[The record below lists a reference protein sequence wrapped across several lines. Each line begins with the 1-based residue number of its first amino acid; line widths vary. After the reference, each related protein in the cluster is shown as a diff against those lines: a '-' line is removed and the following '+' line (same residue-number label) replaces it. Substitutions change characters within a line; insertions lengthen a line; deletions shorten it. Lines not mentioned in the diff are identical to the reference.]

1 MVWFWLPTSERT
13 TNLPFGSF
21 QVSRQQSL
29 LRKLFSGTLFA
40 RLQYCQ
46 RTVTRKNRNYRKKK
60 TYSFSS
66 QFAVE
71 NCSLFGVTARNSTQ
85 HFILSDRVPS
95 NSLIEAVRSLP
106 VHFEKLASHPIAES
120 EGPLWRCLSI
130 CSPEDAMQEQVSPSW
145 LRQTIDACTAL
156 GLPSAL
162 VEIPLE
168 TSHCLEVVLSVYGM
182 CCKSCLEKVN
192 ANLYQ
197 SLRTSLR
204 LPVDEASRPDISIS
218 SDLSRQEARIRLSA
232 SQKGTA
238 SMTPSNSSGLLL
250 ALNISALQDTL
261 AGLGFSCHLRDPPR
275 QPCDLAGDVTPH
287 SVKEAVLKTDVAA
300 LNRRPDPL
308 PSVPVQVA
316 APSDSMA
323 LRRCYLRVVGMTCS
337 SCVRTIEDALRK
349 VNGVKFSLVG
359 LLTMKAEVEYDPA
372 LVQPADLADCIES
385 LGFSAEVLESTD
397 PVGGGALQTL
407 DLTITG
413 MTCSSCVNAIE
424 TNLQKLTGIQNVAVA
439 LATKRG
445 KVTYDP
451 RLIGHRA
458 IIEAIE
464 DMGFEASVFQPSSSL
479 TRGRDEADRWRTSF
493 FISLIFGLPTML
505 TMLVFMSL
513 WPHHAG
519 EECPFHLMLPS
530 NRSRSNAPG
539 RPTWSQ
545 PMVIPGL
552 SWENLIL
559 WILATHVQTISGRH
573 FYGQAYKSLKHGMA
587 NMDVLIV
594 MASSVAYAYSV
605 VVVILA
611 MCHQWPT
618 SPKTVFETS
627 PMLFLFVS
635 LGRWLEHLAKGKTSE
650 AISKLLSLKAKEAVI
665 LEPPPS
671 VNKDNAKTG
680 VSGNMVAFDLPDNF
694 RERRIPVDLVQ
705 KGDLV
710 KILPGDRIPIDA
722 RVVSGSSAC
731 DESVLTGEAMPV
743 VKNIGDYVIGGS
755 INLTGLLYAQATHVG
770 SESALTQIVSLVE
783 DAQSSKAPIQQ
794 LADRVSSYFVPVVCG
809 LSLVS
814 LLFWIILGF
823 AQPQILKGYTPGCSL
838 TGLVLENAFR
848 IAVNVLTIACP
859 CSLGLATPTAVMVGT
874 GVGALSG
881 ILIKGGQPLENL
893 RKVTA
898 VLFDKTGTI
907 TQGRPQVS
915 RIVMFVPPAAVSA
928 RNRPSSPSSAPTVA
942 HSPLVC
948 PSISPS
954 RLLYVVGSVESTAQ
968 HPIASAIVRMLR
980 SIQSATSGDRATSM
994 EGTWVSEFAKVSN
1007 AQMISGYGLSC
1018 DVTLREHDCPAGP
1031 LLPRPTHPPTAD
1043 PDSSSLTHADFDA
1056 ALRLRVDCYPAEWSR
1071 TGSSPELVP
1080 STLGDTDPKSTLPW
1094 ADVSHGGTYHL
1105 LVGNQK
1111 WLQKN
1116 SVEFPTLLPPV
1127 HFAGDLDAIVKK
1139 EEEDGRTVVHIAIDG
1154 RLVAL
1159 LSVSDPI
1166 KPEAALTVASLR
1178 QRGLHVAMLTGDNER
1193 TARAIAR
1200 RVGIRDVY
1208 SEVLPAH
1215 KAAEV
1220 RYLQMHHNV
1229 RPGSLPVS
1237 SNGKLSSPLLA
1248 TVPTGDQLGVSN
1260 CYLKGEQ
1267 PPLNAFSP
1275 SSPSADFSDFTDDD
1289 DDGDINDLDELFAV
1303 GNTTRRTPWRRACS
1317 LSFCYPRNPRD
1328 HKGVYLNLVQP
1339 TRWKR
1344 RYYSQGSRICCWRS
1358 SPSRREYVAMVGDGV
1373 NDGPALAQADVGIAI
1388 GCGADVAVEAA
1399 DVVLLRDNLVDVLAA
1414 ISLSRTTVRRIRFN
1428 FIAASIY
1435 NLVSIPIAMGC
1446 LLPLGVE
1453 LAPWM
1458 SSAAMAASSVSVVCL
1473 SLLLR
1478 RWKKPTEASLVT
1490 PAYLRLLNHSGLSAD
1505 KIRVK
1510 RGREILLALDLVK
1523 ASKDQN
1529 DAAVRPH

>member
-1 MVWFWLPTSERT
+1 
-13 TNLPFGSF
+13 
-21 QVSRQQSL
+21 
-29 LRKLFSGTLFA
+29 
-40 RLQYCQ
+40 
-46 RTVTRKNRNYRKKK
+46 
-60 TYSFSS
+60 
-66 QFAVE
+66 
-71 NCSLFGVTARNSTQ
+71 
-85 HFILSDRVPS
+85 
-95 NSLIEAVRSLP
+95 
-106 VHFEKLASHPIAES
+106 
-120 EGPLWRCLSI
+120 
-130 CSPEDAMQEQVSPSW
+130 
-145 LRQTIDACTAL
+145 
-156 GLPSAL
+156 
-162 VEIPLE
+162 
-168 TSHCLEVVLSVYGM
+168 
-182 CCKSCLEKVN
+182 
-192 ANLYQ
+192 
-197 SLRTSLR
+197 
-204 LPVDEASRPDISIS
+204 
-218 SDLSRQEARIRLSA
+218 
-232 SQKGTA
+232 
-238 SMTPSNSSGLLL
+238 
-250 ALNISALQDTL
+250 
-261 AGLGFSCHLRDPPR
+261 
-275 QPCDLAGDVTPH
+275 
-287 SVKEAVLKTDVAA
+287 
-300 LNRRPDPL
+300 
-308 PSVPVQVA
+308 
-316 APSDSMA
+316 
-323 LRRCYLRVVGMTCS
+323 
-337 SCVRTIEDALRK
+337 
-349 VNGVKFSLVG
+349 
-359 LLTMKAEVEYDPA
+359 LTMKAEVEYDPA

-519 EECPFHLMLPS
+519 EECPFHLMVPS
-530 NRSRSNAPG
+530 NRSLSNAPG

-559 WILATHVQTISGRH
+559 GILATHVQTISGRH

-743 VKNIGDYVIGGS
+743 VKNIGRMNIFQYVLCKVFFFYPAGDYVIGGS

-783 DAQSSKAPIQQ
+783 DAQSSKVKTALPHPLLPYSVYASGMQILRSVVPISSLLFFFPDCCDLLFSGIKHMLGVNPSKVQLFLLLLVCFVFFYKFLPFTFQAPIQQ

-823 AQPQILKGYTPGCSL
+823 AQPQLLKGYTPGCSL

-893 RKVTA
+893 RKVTSPCHLPFSFRAVTA

-1071 TGSSPELVP
+1071 TGSSPELYMRVF
-1080 STLGDTDPKSTLPW
+1080 GRNFDCFV
-1094 ADVSHGGTYHL
+1094 DVSHGGTYHL

-1200 RVGIRDVY
+1200 RVC
-1208 SEVLPAH
+1208 SL
-1215 KAAEV
+1215 
-1220 RYLQMHHNV
+1220 LS
-1229 RPGSLPVS
+1229 SLPVS

-1344 RYYSQGSRICCWRS
+1344 RYYSQGSRTCCWRS

-1505 KIRVK
+1505 KVGFFLITLFAFCLYLAVART
-1510 RGREILLALDLVK
+1510 LLLSRLS
-1523 ASKDQN
+1523 AS
-1529 DAAVRPH
+1529 AARTVS